1 MVVGVLYLE
10 RFSSSLYLKRGRGK
24 NLSHPATLRIFL
36 MLSSVMYDETL
47 RTVFDIRRSEN
58 MLSCLRR
65 KKRRGRP
72 EEQIFHAGSEVP
84 VSHCEGGRGWWLR
97 EEEVENK

>member
-1 MVVGVLYLE
+1 MVVRVFYLE
-10 RFSSSLYLKRGRGK
+10 RFSSSLYLKSREK
-24 NLSHPATLRIFL
+24 NLSHSATLRIFL

-47 RTVFDIRRSEN
+47 CTVFDIRRSEN
-58 MLSCLRR
+58 ILSCLRR

-97 EEEVENK
+97 EEEVENN

>member
-1 MVVGVLYLE
+1 MVVRVLYLE

-24 NLSHPATLRIFL
+24 NLSHSATLRIFL
-36 MLSSVMYDETL
+36 MPSSVMYDETL
-47 RTVFDIRRSEN
+47 CTVFDIRRSEII
-58 MLSCLRR
+58 LSCLRR
-65 KKRRGRP
+65 KKRRGTP

-97 EEEVENK
+97 EEDVENN